1 MPKKADH
8 AVDKSEIDCGWHQLI
23 VWMALKTSNLSKSS
37 YVYDPFRPTT
47 RSFIGIYCARYVKWR
62 IGNEDGILVLA
73 EQIKQNKDQ
82 DLSFPMRWPVSGG
95 SVAVVT
101 VFGICFYIVRR
112 PSPRF
117 DRFPDLFLFES
128 HHRDIWMLRPT
139 GFCPE
144 YFPRTAIICNNR
156 VFAVNGGDLMLCIG
170 GSWIVLVAL
179 VIVLVLGGG
188 ENYSYIGAP
197 SMGGACS
204 R

>member
-1 MPKKADH
+1 M
-8 AVDKSEIDCGWHQLI
+8 S
-23 VWMALKTSNLSKSS
+23 
-37 YVYDPFRPTT
+37 TT
-47 RSFIGIYCARYVKWR
+47 HFDRLRSFIGIYCARYVKWR
-62 IGNEDGILVLA
+62 IGDEDGILVLA

-179 VIVLVLGGG
+179 VIVLVAVVIVLVLGGG
-188 ENYSYIGAP
+188 ENYSYIGAL